1 MSDERL
7 REDELVSAYLDNEA
21 TSAEIAEVESD
32 DALMARVEE
41 LRALRDTVA
50 APVPPLP
57 PDQRDQM
64 IGAALGVADAEAR
77 ARVEAKVVPLHRP
90 QRLLLAMAAAV
101 VLLAGVVGA
110 GLIASRGGDDSEDM
124 AAEAVAIADTDAP
137 ADMAEEEPMAEMEM
151 AEEAPMAEMELADAA
166 EPMAEEAI
174 PEEEQRRRD
183 EEPMAEPATDTM
195 AAAQAE
201 APSDDALAAEEAMEA
216 AAEEAAPAA
225 TTTIAS
231 ATTVAAPE
239 ATDSDDSPSEQV
251 VDLGA
256 LESLESL
263 FENIGASWSAAR
275 DDGALADS
283 GACSDAVRE
292 QALESS
298 TEALRS
304 FVATVGTDDPLTYDA
319 LFVRRDDGIA
329 VIIYASPP
337 DCEIGIHELPGS

>member
-21 TSAEIAEVESD
+21 TTAEIAEVEAD
-32 DALMARVEE
+32 DALMSRVEE
-41 LRALRDTVA
+41 FRALRDAVA

-77 ARVEAKVVPLHRP
+77 TRLETKVVPLHRP

-101 VLLAGVVGA
+101 VLLAAVVGA
-110 GLIASRGGDDSEDM
+110 GLIASRGGDDSQEM
-124 AAEAVAIADTDAP
+124 ATEALTMADDAAP
-137 ADMAEEEPMAEMEM
+137 ADMAGEEPAAVMDMADAAEFMTEETAMAEEEPMAEPSADAM
-151 AEEAPMAEMELADAA
+151 AEASMDDAMAA
-166 EPMAEEAI
+166 E
-174 PEEEQRRRD
+174 
-183 EEPMAEPATDTM
+183 
-195 AAAQAE
+195 AAAQEVA
-201 APSDDALAAEEAMEA
+201 
-216 AAEEAAPAA
+216 EAAPAA
-225 TTTIAS
+225 TTTIAT
-231 ATTVAAPE
+231 ATTVAALE
-239 ATDSDDSPSEQV
+239 AVDSDDSPSEQV

-275 DDGALADS
+275 DDGASADS
-283 GACSDAVRE
+283 GVCSSAVHER
-292 QALESS
+292 ALESS
-298 TEALRS
+298 TETLRS
-304 FVATVGTDDPLTYDA
+304 FVASVGAEDPLTYDA
-319 LFVRRDDGIA
+319 LFVRRVDGTA